1 MLSLDQVRLL
11 EDRVQKAVGKIQS
24 LDAENSR
31 LRTEMD
37 ALRARTSEL
46 EGLVRAFKDDQGRI
60 EEGILNAL
68 EKLSAFEDSITPET
82 PKYEQVDT
90 SATDGDVIADTD
102 IEIEDSEESVDEA
115 SPPPSTSNGQMD
127 IF

>member
-11 EDRVQKAVGKIQS
+11 EDRVQKAVVKIQT
-24 LDAENSR
+24 LDTENSR

-68 EKLSAFEDSITPET
+68 EKLSAFEDSISPET
-82 PKYEQVDT
+82 LKYEQIESDSSDGVFISDT
-90 SATDGDVIADTD
+90 N
-102 IEIEDSEESVDEA
+102 IEIESVDE
-115 SPPPSTSNGQMD
+115 SVDEESTPPSISNGQMD

>member
-11 EDRVQKAVGKIQS
+11 EDMVQKAVVKIQT
-24 LDAENSR
+24 LDTENSR

-68 EKLSAFEDSITPET
+68 EKLSAFEDSISPET
-82 PKYEQVDT
+82 QKNEQIESD
-90 SATDGDVIADTD
+90 SSDGDFISDTN
-102 IEIEDSEESVDEA
+102 IEIESVDE
-115 SPPPSTSNGQMD
+115 SVDEESTPPSTSNGQMD